1 MIKGVEE
8 RKQRAEKAKDRAQ
21 TFSFVSGMQTLPQ
34 AISTSLGK
42 SVVLDAKVTGIR
54 NLTTMRD
61 EPSNEP
67 DACRYLVE
75 YLHNGKEEELEANFV
90 VFAIPAFDAAPII
103 KSLSVE
109 TAHVLT
115 SIYYSPVISIFI
127 GVKREDIGH
136 RLDGFGFLIPS
147 KEKRQILGCLWNSCL
162 FNNRAPAGMAALNAF
177 IGGARQPELTNLS
190 DEQIIQITLD
200 ELKSIMQLSGKPVY
214 LSLTR
219 WQKSIPQYEI
229 GYQLKMD
236 ALTQFEENQ
245 PGIVL
250 AGNYRG
256 GISVGDCVKSA
267 HDIAENLSAIV
278 LTFQ

>member
-1 MIKGVEE
+1 
-8 RKQRAEKAKDRAQ
+8 
-21 TFSFVSGMQTLPQ
+21 
-34 AISTSLGK
+34 
-42 SVVLDAKVTGIR
+42 
-54 NLTTMRD
+54 MRD

-67 DACRYLVE
+67 DARRYLVE
-75 YLHNGKEEELEANFV
+75 YLRNGKEEELEANFV

-109 TAHVLT
+109 TAHVLS

-177 IGGARQPELTNLS
+177 IGGSRQPELTNLS
-190 DEQIIQITLD
+190 DERIIQITSD

-214 LSLTR
+214 LSITR

-229 GYQLKMD
+229 GYQHKMD

-267 HDIAENLSAIV
+267 YDIVENLSAAV
-278 LTFQ
+278 LSFQ